1 MGQDES
7 LEERLRNLP
16 PPEELVKEIIKQY
29 FLINKSINGN
39 KLKGVL
45 SIITHKEVS
54 EQEREET
61 IVKIKKW
68 LNEIDDG
75 KTKI

>member
-45 SIITHKEVS
+45 PIITHKEVS